1 MTDKEFAEQIA
12 QYSLPTIAEGLLY
25 HELLLEKA
33 KANSAEPL
41 EFDSLKL
48 TDKERRKRFGAR
60 IKVMRNLRG
69 LTQTQLAAQLGIT
82 PQAVAAFERG
92 KAEPSLKSLI
102 GLSRALEVTTDWLLD
117 AELPLQKNKTAE

>member
-1 MTDKEFAEQIA
+1 MTNEEIA
-12 QYSLPTIAEGLLY
+12 AQLSNAPLPTIATGLLY

-33 KANSAEPL
+33 KENSDEPL

-48 TDKERRKRFGAR
+48 TDRERRKRFGQR
-60 IKVMRNLRG
+60 IKIMRDLRG
-69 LTQTQLAAQLGIT
+69 LTQTKLAAQLGIT

-117 AELPLQKNKTAE
+117 AAPPPT

>member
-1 MTDKEFAEQIA
+1 MTNEEIA
-12 QYSLPTIAEGLLY
+12 AQLSNAPLPTIATGLLY

-33 KANSAEPL
+33 KENSAEPL

-48 TDKERRKRFGAR
+48 SDSERRKRFGAR

-69 LTQTQLAAQLGIT
+69 LTQTKLAEMLGIT
-82 PQAVAAFERG
+82 PQAIAAFERG
-92 KAEPSLKSLI
+92 RAEPSLKSLI

-117 AELPLQKNKTAE
+117 AEPPLQKNKTAE

>member
-60 IKVMRNLRG
+60 IKVIRNLRG

>member
-1 MTDKEFAEQIA
+1 MTNEEIA
-12 QYSLPTIAEGLLY
+12 AQLSNAPLPTIATGLLY
-25 HELLLEKA
+25 HGLLLEKA
-33 KANSAEPL
+33 KTNSAEPL

-48 TDKERRKRFGAR
+48 TDKERRKRFGQR
-60 IKVMRNLRG
+60 IKIMRDLRG

-117 AELPLQKNKTAE
+117 AEPPLQKNKTAE

>member
-1 MTDKEFAEQIA
+1 MTNEEIA
-12 QYSLPTIAEGLLY
+12 AQLSNAPLPTIATGLLY

-48 TDKERRKRFGAR
+48 TDKERRKRFGQR
-60 IKVMRNLRG
+60 IKIMRDLRG

-117 AELPLQKNKTAE
+117 AEPPTEKK